1 MRDRR
6 IYLKKQSDARVEFL
20 RWIETHGIRF
30 EQVIKPKLGFVI
42 EIGFLWVRTDFR
54 PLSFARYEAD
64 TFFFRG
70 PGIPVSVSRYDNW
83 RFDEYGRHPAT
94 IYRCGDYR
102 ALVPDFVVANS
113 WKDPREWRWH
123 PPVELNELAT
133 LDLLKLQS
141 EIDPWPRNHRG
152 HAMVPRVTGC
162 SGKVLVDGEPA
173 EHEHTWSEKTWRPVE
188 GDEFRWTV
196 TRSKTRSTTGS
207 ISESSDSC
215 PTVA

>member
-20 RWIETHGIRF
+20 RWMDRHGISYSQIIR
-30 EQVIKPKLGFVI
+30 PKLGFVI
-42 EIGFLWVRTDFR
+42 EIGALWIRTDFR

-64 TFFFRG
+64 TFFYRG
-70 PGIPVSVSRYDNW
+70 PYIPVSVSRYDNW

-94 IYRCGDYR
+94 IHRCGDYR
-102 ALVPDFVVANS
+102 SLVPDFVIANR
-113 WKDPREWRWH
+113 WKEPREWRWH

-133 LDLLKLQS
+133 LDLLKLHS
-141 EIDPWPRNHRG
+141 EIDPWPRNARG
-152 HAMVPRVTGC
+152 RAMVPRVTGC
-162 SGKVLVDGEPA
+162 SGKVLVEPEHA

-188 GDEFRWTV
+188 GDAFLWTV
-196 TRSKTRSTTGS
+196 TRSKTRSTTAS
-207 ISESSDSC
+207 ISESGSSF